1 MAEEKKYILD
11 GYRFN
16 DSDSYEQAR
25 RELNKI
31 AEIKSE
37 QDLKDETELRAVYDR
52 LVESGEFTTPV
63 GIGFLREAQKRLV
76 KNPEQRKT
84 MKAIPYFG
92 NVYEKTEA
100 DDLPKD
106 SIQKESVNDETE
118 GKETG
123 SETNPVLIKNF
134 KLKLRNYRII
144 IAFMAVMILIPF
156 GIVAYDKIFSSNAR
170 EQAMIDEYASWK
182 EELTK
187 KEQELNERER
197 MFEGMADKEV
207 NSEVK
212 AGE

>member
-134 KLKLRNYRII
+134 KLKLKNYRII

>member
-92 NVYEKTEA
+92 NVYEETEA

-118 GKETG
+118 GKGTG